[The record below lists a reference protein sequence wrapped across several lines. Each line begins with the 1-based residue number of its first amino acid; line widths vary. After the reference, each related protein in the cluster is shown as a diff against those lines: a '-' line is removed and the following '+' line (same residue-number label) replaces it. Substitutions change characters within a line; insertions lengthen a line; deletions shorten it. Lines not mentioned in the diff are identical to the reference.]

1 MTLELVHITHR
12 RDATVPDHASVFA
25 CFALA

>member
-1 MTLELVHITHR
+1 LVHITHR

-25 CFALA
+25 RFALA